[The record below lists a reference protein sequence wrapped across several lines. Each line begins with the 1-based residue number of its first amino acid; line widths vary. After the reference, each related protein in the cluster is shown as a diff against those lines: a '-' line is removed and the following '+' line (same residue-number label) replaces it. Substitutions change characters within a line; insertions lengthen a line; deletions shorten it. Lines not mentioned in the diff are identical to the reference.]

1 MSRTSER
8 AGAVRGPRK
17 KPARKSPL
25 LGPAVL
31 FGVFI
36 IVAALTYRSLHSSPG
51 MPASPPLQSNVVG
64 TEPASQPAVAPSSDI
79 PVDSQQLLATL
90 AALNGKEP
98 VTAAQAQ
105 KWKESLRQLIR
116 QGAISIQPIQRFLAQ
131 NLDANYAG
139 VSGADQLGYNSLR
152 SALLDALIQI
162 GGPEATAAM
171 LQTLQSSIFPTDIAT
186 IATAL
191 EAQSPGQFQQDILN
205 AVRQQLS
212 LAALDQLGDANVRPL
227 FQVLANIGAAGASV
241 AGDLAQYAEKWSYY
255 ATIALANLP
264 NNAGVPALIQIS
276 QGALA
281 GNQTIAGQGLAE
293 IAPQN
298 PDASNALITLVK
310 SGQLNDSSVAQLAP
324 FLGGRQYQLNPP
336 PNPAAPGY
344 LTFHMSVGNQ
354 DFSSYDSDAINPA
367 QLTQRILL
375 IGQVLAVIPQGD
387 VTAQDAVQQQKDA
400 LTARQS
406 SH

>member
-1 MSRTSER
+1 
-8 AGAVRGPRK
+8 
-17 KPARKSPL
+17 
-25 LGPAVL
+25 
-31 FGVFI
+31 
-36 IVAALTYRSLHSSPG
+36 
-51 MPASPPLQSNVVG
+51 MPVSSPPLQSNVLAAQ
-64 TEPASQPAVAPSSDI
+64 PASQPAAAPSPGI

-90 AALNGKEP
+90 TALDGKEP
-98 VTAAQAQ
+98 VTAAQAE
-105 KWKESLRQLIR
+105 KWKESLRQLIH
-116 QGAISIQPIQRFLAQ
+116 QGASSVQPIQRFLAQ

-186 IATAL
+186 IAKAL

-227 FQVLANIGAAGASV
+227 FQVLANLGAAGAGV

-255 ATIALANLP
+255 TTIVLATLP
-264 NNAGVPALIQIS
+264 NNAGAPALIQIS

-324 FLGGRQYQLNPP
+324 FLGGRQYQLAPP

-354 DFSSYDSDAINPA
+354 DFSAYDSDAINPA
-367 QLTQRILL
+367 QLTQRISLV
-375 IGQVLAVIPQGD
+375 GQVLAVTPQAD
-387 VTAQDAVQQQKDA
+387 VTAQDALQQQKDA

>member
-1 MSRTSER
+1 MP
-8 AGAVRGPRK
+8 V
-17 KPARKSPL
+17 
-25 LGPAVL
+25 
-31 FGVFI
+31 
-36 IVAALTYRSLHSSPG
+36 SS
-51 MPASPPLQSNVVG
+51 APLQSNVLAAQ
-64 TEPASQPAVAPSSDI
+64 PASPPAVAPPSEI
-79 PVDSQQLLATL
+79 PTDSRQLLATL
-90 AALNGKEP
+90 AALDGKEP
-98 VTAAQAQ
+98 VTAAQAE
-105 KWKESLRQLIR
+105 KWKESLRQLIH
-116 QGAISIQPIQRFLAQ
+116 QGASSVQSIQRFLAQ

-186 IATAL
+186 IAKAL

-227 FQVLANIGAAGASV
+227 FQVLANLGAAGAGV
-241 AGDLAQYAEKWSYY
+241 AGDLAQYAEKWPYY
-255 ATIALANLP
+255 TTIVLATLP
-264 NNAGVPALIQIS
+264 NNAGAPALIQIS

-310 SGQLNDSSVAQLAP
+310 SGQLNDASVAQLAP
-324 FLGGRQYQLNPP
+324 FLGGRQYQLAPP

-354 DFSSYDSDAINPA
+354 DFSAHDSDAINPV
-367 QLTQRILL
+367 QLTQRISL
-375 IGQVLAVIPQGD
+375 IGQVLAVTPQAD
-387 VTAQDAVQQQKDA
+387 VTAQDALQQQKDA